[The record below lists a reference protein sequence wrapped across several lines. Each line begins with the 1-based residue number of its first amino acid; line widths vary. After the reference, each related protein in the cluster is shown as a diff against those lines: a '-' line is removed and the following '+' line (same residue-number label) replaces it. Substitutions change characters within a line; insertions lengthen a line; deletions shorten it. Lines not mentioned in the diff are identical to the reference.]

1 MIFIP
6 FSNHNS
12 DPHWLREAA
21 DEEHEASCPC
31 PYVVHVVR
39 LVTHVVAQEKGAGG
53 AQEVAVPH
61 AHLLAVD
68 GPLDHVAED

>member
-1 MIFIP
+1 MTNTAIVREDYI
-6 FSNHNS
+6 STEYLNELEQLWHS
-12 DPHWLREAA
+12 CDCDP
-21 DEEHEASCPC
+21 
-31 PYVVHVVR
+31 YVVR